1 MPSFPAHWCPRV
13 NEGARAADLLA
24 ECLDAPEELYVVK
37 HYDAAITL
45 IILLNKKSVWGCQID
60 GFLKIWYQQHFVKFA
75 TAFRICM

>member
-45 IILLNKKSVWGCQID
+45 IILLNKKSV
-60 GFLKIWYQQHFVKFA
+60 
-75 TAFRICM
+75 